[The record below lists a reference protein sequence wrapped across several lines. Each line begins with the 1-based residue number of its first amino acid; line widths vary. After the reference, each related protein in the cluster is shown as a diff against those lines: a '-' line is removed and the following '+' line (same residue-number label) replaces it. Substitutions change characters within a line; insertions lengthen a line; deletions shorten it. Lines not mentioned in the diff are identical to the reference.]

1 MLCLRACERVCV
13 CVCGGVCESEKERER
28 ERKRESE
35 RERCD
40 CVVCVFGVS
49 CETCL
54 PPRECMWLIQ
64 ICHITHSF
72 SYVRFCGVVRV
83 VAVRC
88 CSELLQSADA
98 VRG

>member
-1 MLCLRACERVCV
+1 LSRRQFASVQVAAVEGKR
-13 CVCGGVCESEKERER
+13 EKERER
-28 ERKRESE
+28 EGASE
-35 RERCD
+35 RERES
-40 CVVCVFGVS
+40 VCVFGVS